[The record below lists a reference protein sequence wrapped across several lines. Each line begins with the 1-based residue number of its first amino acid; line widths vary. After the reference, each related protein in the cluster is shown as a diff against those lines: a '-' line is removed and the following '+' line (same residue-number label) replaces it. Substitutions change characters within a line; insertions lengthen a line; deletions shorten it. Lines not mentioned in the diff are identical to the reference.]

1 MIFYLGLIYILVGIA
16 FLLIPLIYIEL
27 GRPKDFLKAGLNL
40 LIGIVLIIKN
50 KVFENYFPWIYLLIT
65 ILFIFYIVEI
75 FFIRWNQLTNKEQK
89 KLVTLEEFK
98 KNLRILLKAVN
109 LGLNNLINLQ
119 NIFPFNKVNE
129 NSDKKK
135 WVRNN
140 ENENIKF

>member
-1 MIFYLGLIYILVGIA
+1 M
-16 FLLIPLIYIEL
+16 IPLIYIEL

-65 ILFIFYIVEI
+65 ILFIFYVVEI

>member
-1 MIFYLGLIYILVGIA
+1 M
-16 FLLIPLIYIEL
+16 IPLIYIEL

-50 KVFENYFPWIYLLIT
+50 KVFENYFPWIYILIT
-65 ILFIFYIVEI
+65 MLFIFYLVEI

-109 LGLNNLINLQ
+109 LGLNNLINLK
-119 NIFPFNKVNE
+119 NIFLFNKVYE